1 MLLSVA
7 WQNKTQL
14 FKIMCFWQLIIYELR
29 DRALT
34 SLFNLFSYEI
44 YHISFNNP
52 NVKGEL
58 FNYNAICHSQIYSC
72 PNYLNNE
79 FKDQS
84 RFELWYFFWK
94 SYKPYFMAKQNIR
107 ICFYQQNIKDIK
119 ATYIFPSLSTHN
131 YWSQVKEIYSCW
143 RNNETFNSLRLFH
156 IK

>member
-1 MLLSVA
+1 MNCGIEHLLHCLTYFLM
-7 WQNKTQL
+7 KYIIFL
-14 FKIMCFWQLIIYELR
+14 LIIQMLKE
-29 DRALT
+29 
-34 SLFNLFSYEI
+34 S
-44 YHISFNNP
+44 
-52 NVKGEL
+52 L

-107 ICFYQQNIKDIK
+107 ICFYQQNIKDVK
-119 ATYIFPSLSTHN
+119 ATYIFPCLSTHN
-131 YWSQVKEIYSCW
+131 YRSQVKEIYSCW